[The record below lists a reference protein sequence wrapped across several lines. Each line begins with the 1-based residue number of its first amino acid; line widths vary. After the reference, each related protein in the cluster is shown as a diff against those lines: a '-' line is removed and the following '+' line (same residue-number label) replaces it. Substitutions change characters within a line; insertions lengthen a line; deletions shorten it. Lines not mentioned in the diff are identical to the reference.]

1 MTVIHKDHKVT
12 ARASLRD
19 WVVLIVMLGSFFSA
33 GVIAWTKLEDKASA
47 AQAKAN
53 QVETDLSDFKDRVSG
68 QLKEIGEGVAYI
80 KGMMRSGQ
88 PRGGSN

>member
-19 WVVLIVMLGSFFSA
+19 WAVLIVMIGSFFSA
-33 GVIAWTKLEDKASA
+33 GVIAWTKLEEKASA

-53 QVETDLSDFKDRVSG
+53 QVETDLSDFKERVSG

-80 KGMMRSGQ
+80 KGMIRSEHT
-88 PRGGSN
+88 RGGN